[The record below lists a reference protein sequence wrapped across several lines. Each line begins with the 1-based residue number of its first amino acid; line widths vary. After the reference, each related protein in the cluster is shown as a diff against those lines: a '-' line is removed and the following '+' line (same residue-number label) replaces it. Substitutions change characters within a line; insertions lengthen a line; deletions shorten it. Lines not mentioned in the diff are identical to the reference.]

1 MNDDDAPAGRI
12 PDEEA
17 RRIWWRSRRGL
28 RELDLL
34 LLPFVEDILLD
45 LDEAERGVYLRLI
58 DREDSDLMPILTG
71 REPAGDAELAAM
83 VDRILAA
90 RREYT

>member
-1 MNDDDAPAGRI
+1 MSEEDTPDGHAPDAEAGRF
-12 PDEEA
+12 
-17 RRIWWRSRRGL
+17 WWRSRRGL

-34 LLPFVEDILLD
+34 LLPFVEDVLPD
-45 LDEAERGVYLRLI
+45 LDAAERALYWRLI
-58 DREDSDLMPILTG
+58 DREDSDLMPILTR
-71 REPAGDAELAAM
+71 RETTGDPELEAM

>member
-1 MNDDDAPAGRI
+1 MNNPGDG

-34 LLPFVEDILLD
+34 LVPFVEDVLPGLQSAD
-45 LDEAERGVYLRLI
+45 RQGFLRLI
-58 DREDSDLMPILTG
+58 DREDTELMELLTRRVASDDPEIADMVERVLASK
-71 REPAGDAELAAM
+71 RE
-83 VDRILAA
+83 V
-90 RREYT
+90 T

>member
-1 MNDDDAPAGRI
+1 MSEEDTPAGPT
-12 PDEEA
+12 PDAEA
-17 RRIWWRSRRGL
+17 GRIWWRSRRGL

-34 LLPFVEDILLD
+34 LLPFVEDVLPD
-45 LDEAERGVYLRLI
+45 LDEAERAIYWRLI
-58 DREDSDLMPILTG
+58 DREDSDLMPILTR
-71 REPAGDAELAAM
+71 RETTGDPELEAM

>member
-1 MNDDDAPAGRI
+1 MNDENAPATPL

-34 LLPFVEDILLD
+34 LLPFVEDVLPSLD
-45 LDEAERGVYLRLI
+45 ATERATYLRLI
-58 DREDSDLMPILTG
+58 DREDSDLMPILTR
-71 REPAGDAELAAM
+71 REPAEDSELEAM
-83 VDRILAA
+83 VDRIIAA

>member
-1 MNDDDAPAGRI
+1 MNTPGDG

-34 LLPFVEDILLD
+34 LVPFVEDVLPRLGSED
-45 LDEAERGVYLRLI
+45 RQGFLRLI
-58 DREDSDLMPILTG
+58 DREDTELMELLTRRVASDDPEIS
-71 REPAGDAELAAM
+71 DM
-83 VDRILAA
+83 VDRVLASK
-90 RREYT
+90 REVT

>member
-1 MNDDDAPAGRI
+1 MKNPGDG

-34 LLPFVEDILLD
+34 LVPFVEDVLPGLQSAD
-45 LDEAERGVYLRLI
+45 RQGFLRLI
-58 DREDSDLMPILTG
+58 DREDTELMELLTRRVASDDPEIADMVERVLASK
-71 REPAGDAELAAM
+71 RE
-83 VDRILAA
+83 V
-90 RREYT
+90 T

>member
-1 MNDDDAPAGRI
+1 MNEDDTPAGQL

-34 LLPFVEDILLD
+34 LLPFVEDVLPALD
-45 LDEAERGVYLRLI
+45 AAERAIYLRLI
-58 DREDSDLMPILTG
+58 DREDSDLMPILTR
-71 REPAGDAELAAM
+71 REPAEDAELEAM
-83 VDRILAA
+83 VDRIIAA
-90 RREYT
+90 RREYS